1 MPSAVMEAGL
11 SDQSVALEELA
22 RAIREVV

>member
-1 MPSAVMEAGL
+1 VVMEAGL
-11 SDQSVALEELA
+11 SDKSVALNDMA